1 MKPVE
6 ARPLAGAPADQEPPG
21 AEPSYESLKAELCA
35 AREKLRALEAE
46 RQEDSQKLAFL
57 SSLLRNLPAFVMR
70 VDSEHRIAFV
80 NHTLERLQLSDVVG
94 RSMFDFIEPRWVD
107 RVRASVEQALLE
119 RKVVHYRTEGVGEG
133 SAPAHYESIVVPI
146 EEPDGSLGY
155 CLIALDVSRQVER
168 ERALEESEAKLRLA
182 VESTNL
188 GIFSWDPATGVVE
201 WNSLMYEITGEDEP
215 LSPARYLERLVH
227 PGDRQLVEEQMS
239 VAARGEPISQ
249 VLHRIVR
256 RDGEVRWI
264 LTVGAR
270 SITQGER
277 AWVVGGLLDV
287 TQQRQFD
294 ERLRKAQRMD
304 AIGNLTAGVAH
315 NFNNM
320 LAAILP
326 VLELF
331 RSAAPE
337 SLAPYVDH
345 AEQAGARAAELVRQL
360 MTFAGQRGPSA
371 PTAQS
376 PGDIVRRALSICRHT
391 FDSRISLGESIEE
404 GLKEVFCDQG
414 MVEQVLVNLILN
426 ARDAL
431 LEAKTKAPRIEVL
444 VSRVEITDA
453 PAQSNLKPGSY
464 ARFRVCDNG
473 PGIDEDVRAHL
484 FEPFVTTKGPGH
496 GTGLGLAVSQAMVR
510 ERAGDVVLDVSDSRG
525 TSFSAYLPELKR
537 SPSER
542 SRAAASRQRRAR
554 VLVLDDEEPVR
565 LVVYH
570 LLTSAGYEVETAASE
585 QEALAVLGRA
595 PCDVVLLD
603 RSIPG
608 KHPIELVQN
617 LRRASPRSKVLY
629 FTGQPVGA
637 DELAVVDGLLQ
648 KPMSQEELTRAIE
661 RCRGGT

>member
-6 ARPLAGAPADQEPPG
+6 VRPLTGAPGDQEPLG
-21 AEPSYESLKAELCA
+21 AEPSYESLRAEVRVL
-35 AREKLRALEAE
+35 REKVRSLEAE
-46 RQEDSQKLAFL
+46 RREDGQKLALL
-57 SSLLRNLPAFVMR
+57 SSLLQNLPAFVLR
-70 VDSEHRIAFV
+70 VDSDHRITFV
-80 NHTLERLQLSDVVG
+80 NRTVAGLALSDVVG
-94 RSMFDFIEPRWVD
+94 KCLFDFVDPHWVS
-107 RVRASVEQALLE
+107 RVRGHVERALAE
-119 RKVVHYRTEGVGEG
+119 RAVVNYRTVGVGEG
-133 SAPAHYESIVVPI
+133 TPTAHYESIVVPI
-146 EEPDGSLGY
+146 DEPDGSLGY

-168 ERALEESEAKLRLA
+168 ERAFEESEAKLRLA

-188 GIFSWDPATGVVE
+188 GIFSWDSATDVVE

-215 LSPARYLERLVH
+215 LSPAQYLKRLVH
-227 PGDRQLVEEQMS
+227 PGDRQLIDEQMRA
-239 VAARGEPISQ
+239 AARGEPISQ
-249 VLHRIVR
+249 VVHRIVR
-256 RDGEVRWI
+256 RDGEMRWL

-277 AWVVGGLLDV
+277 AWVVGGLLDI

-337 SLAPYVDH
+337 SLVPYVEH

-371 PTAQS
+371 PTAQA
-376 PGDIVRRALSICRHT
+376 PEDIVRRALSICRHT
-391 FDSRISLGESIEE
+391 FDSRIELVESIEG

-431 LEAKTKAPRIEVL
+431 LEAKTKSPRIEVL
-444 VSRVEITDA
+444 ASRVDITDP
-453 PAQSNLKPGSY
+453 PAQSSLKPGSY

-473 PGIDEDVRAHL
+473 PGIEEGVRAHL
-484 FEPFVTTKGPGH
+484 FEPFVTTKSPGH

-525 TSFSAYLPELKR
+525 TSFSAYLPERKR
-537 SPSER
+537 SHSER
-542 SRAAASRQRRAR
+542 PSLGTPSPNRAR

-570 LLTSAGYEVETAASE
+570 LLTSAGYQVETAGSE
-585 QEALAVLGRA
+585 QEALRVLERS

-608 KHPIELVQN
+608 RQPIELVQN

-629 FTGQPVGA
+629 FTGQPVST

-648 KPMSQEELTRAIE
+648 KPISQEELTRAIE
-661 RCRGGT
+661 RCRGRV